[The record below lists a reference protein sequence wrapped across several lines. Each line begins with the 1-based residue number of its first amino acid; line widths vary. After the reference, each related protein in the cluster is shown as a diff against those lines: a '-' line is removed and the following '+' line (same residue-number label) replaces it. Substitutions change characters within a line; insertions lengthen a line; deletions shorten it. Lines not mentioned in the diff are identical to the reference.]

1 MSFSLWVWEMQQ
13 NWEGSRI
20 SQSEPHS
27 EKPNSNWFQGKGRLI
42 GRTVGLWY
50 TETRAD
56 PKISVIGPKKSEA
69 ISSLFLSL
77 PLFLQYSL
85 ILLVSRLS
93 SLFPIEGF

>member
-1 MSFSLWVWEMQQ
+1 MAASLWGGEVHH

-42 GRTVGLWY
+42 GRTLGLWY

-93 SLFPIEGF
+93 SLFPTEGF